1 MMAMSLILLLIN
13 ELKGQIK
20 GRMVDLDNTE
30 MRRSSIC
37 AS

>member
-1 MMAMSLILLLIN
+1 MAMSLMLLLIN
-13 ELKGQIK
+13 ELKGRIK
-20 GRMVDLDNTE
+20 GRMVDLDDDTE